1 MTPSTTVE
9 ASDDQF
15 TTLKQ
20 TTAGQVDNS
29 MSGGEQLYS
38 QYNFN
43 IMYF

>member
-20 TTAGQVDNS
+20 ATAGQVDNAV
-29 MSGGEQLYS
+29 SGGKQLYS
-38 QYNFN
+38 QYHFN

>member
-1 MTPSTTVE
+1 MTPSTTVD

-15 TTLKQ
+15 TTIKQ
-20 TTAGQVDNS
+20 AITGQADNS

-38 QYNFN
+38 QYYYN